1 MLRNQEL
8 CAKYDLS
15 HVRNVYT
22 GAAPLGEETANDFLK
37 ICPNVTVKQAYGKPD
52 DKEV

>member
-15 HVRNVYT
+15 YVRNLYT

-37 ICPNVTVKQAYGKPD
+37 ICPDVTVKQAYGKGNA
-52 DKEV
+52 K